1 MDLFKSMKAF
11 TTTVEAGSMSAAA
24 ERLKLTPAMV
34 GQHVVA
40 LETRLG
46 AQLLNRTTRR
56 QSLTDFG
63 RSYFIQCQDILERVA
78 IAETE
83 AEAQASE
90 AQGVLRVTA
99 PVTFGT
105 SLLIPALRQYRQRAP
120 HVKIELVLTD
130 NSLDIVEEGID
141 IAFRIGDIPDS
152 RIIQRVL
159 MPYRMVVCAAP
170 DYVVDHGMPSHPSE
184 LAEHELVGF
193 AKTAETPLKFYNNNQ
208 KVEVTPHC
216 MVTMN
221 SGQALLSAAKAGL
234 GLIVQP
240 HILLADDIEAGR
252 LQRLLPD
259 WSLGERDVSMVYYR
273 HKNMT
278 PKVRSFID
286 FALEAFRDNTPQ

>member
-1 MDLFKSMKAF
+1 
-11 TTTVEAGSMSAAA
+11 MSAAA

-34 GQHVVA
+34 GQHIAA

-170 DYVVDHGMPSHPSE
+170 DYVVEHGTPSHPSE

-193 AKTAETPLKFYNNNQ
+193 AKTAETPLKFYNNDQ
-208 KVEVTPHC
+208 KVEVMPNC

-240 HILLADDIEAGR
+240 HILLADDIEAGK

-286 FALEAFRDNTPQ
+286 FALEAFRDNTPSK